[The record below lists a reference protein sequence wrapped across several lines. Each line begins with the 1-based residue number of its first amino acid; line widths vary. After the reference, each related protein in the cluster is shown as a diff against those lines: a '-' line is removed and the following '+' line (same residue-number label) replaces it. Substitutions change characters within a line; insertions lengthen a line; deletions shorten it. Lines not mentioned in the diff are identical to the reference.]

1 MDFYERKL
9 KLEIEKSKAA
19 AAEKSAREYE
29 SKLSQQYL
37 DHSNHS
43 STVIFDQVE
52 EKELSRVT
60 MSSKYEEEPTSFD
73 VSTRPSLDLPEK
85 MATTA
90 PATTLKLATT
100 ESYKELY
107 EKKVK
112 EEEDR
117 IREREAEAEYKRDM
131 AKWAMMAKVDPSL
144 VSTKTMD
151 LTSGGPYLA
160 TRDAG
165 PNIGFKLTSTD
176 RGTEL
181 TLGLSTWEGVA
192 GLLAI
197 MGTGILVT
205 PVLTISINFLFKIF
219 ENCILFD
226 QRGPRDG
233 HVRGAGVLLQVC
245 GQKMQSLLLS
255 E

>member
-1 MDFYERKL
+1 
-9 KLEIEKSKAA
+9 
-19 AAEKSAREYE
+19 
-29 SKLSQQYL
+29 
-37 DHSNHS
+37 
-43 STVIFDQVE
+43 
-52 EKELSRVT
+52 
-60 MSSKYEEEPTSFD
+60 
-73 VSTRPSLDLPEK
+73 
-85 MATTA
+85 
-90 PATTLKLATT
+90 
-100 ESYKELY
+100 
-107 EKKVK
+107 
-112 EEEDR
+112 
-117 IREREAEAEYKRDM
+117 
-131 AKWAMMAKVDPSL
+131 MMAKVDPSL

-205 PVLTISINFLFKIF
+205 PVLTISIIFLKFLKIAF
-219 ENCILFD
+219 YLIK
-226 QRGPRDG
+226 RGPRDG